1 MVKFG
6 NIRQWH
12 GLRAW
17 ASPCYLS
24 SVTIKLEIIHVSV
37 SQDMWNK
44 ILTCFFLQEF
54 QRTVLEN
61 VSRKVQAA
69 TMESQGLIQSAAPGV
84 DTSGLEADQESLM
97 DKWNSLNAK
106 VNILGITV
114 WSLCDIQSIS
124 TKYAS

>member
-1 MVKFG
+1 
-6 NIRQWH
+6 
-12 GLRAW
+12 
-17 ASPCYLS
+17 
-24 SVTIKLEIIHVSV
+24 
-37 SQDMWNK
+37 MWNK

-124 TKYAS
+124 TKYASWKIVAFGVFKCPEMYHFWHADVITILQC

>member
-1 MVKFG
+1 MSSC
-6 NIRQWH
+6 
-12 GLRAW
+12 L
-17 ASPCYLS
+17 LS
-24 SVTIKLEIIHVSV
+24 LVTIKIEIVHVSV
-37 SQDMWNK
+37 PQNLWNK
-44 ILTCFFLQEF
+44 IFTCLFLQEF

-106 VNILGITV
+106 VNILDITV
-114 WSLCDIQSIS
+114 W
-124 TKYAS
+124 